1 MRKSGDGGFHKIFE
15 TLFRVIQSEKPL
27 YTRATAASTKTKA
40 AAKLAACAS
49 VLRTTAEVGTQAI
62 KLKTVKALIDHIT
75 QALPSVN
82 EHFCQPLISD
92 YPKALRSILSYAP
105 HVEQLPKAEWLE
117 LVDFCSQGISAYT
130 LLSDDRSSNPVGADS
145 EEHHGIRI
153 NVPVRESPATSFTGQ
168 AKKNAGRWAKN
179 GTNPHITGTL
189 EELVFC
195 IRFLFSASNAPLLEK
210 AQVVCSTLLE
220 FLYSSSHFGLAHQA
234 AFTSLNCAI
243 SRVMT
248 EDVALARWTVKKI
261 VPLVRR
267 HWQTR
272 SASVR
277 EEMLISLICGRS
289 CIPLLMDVE
298 EVDETGQVEDCEAEL
313 QSLLN
318 VLQLDYCK
326 RADREYLQ
334 VDDLLFREP
343 SGQENT
349 QPALSSR
356 TFSLRP
362 EAMKSEQ
369 AWAVL
374 DVMAS
379 IANALFNRPRTHTRN
394 LDNSDPPQKR
404 QKLSEPTG
412 MFLDQLASSI
422 TPEKQG
428 LLQILAFVVDIS
440 YLETEVV
447 ERLLKAL
454 LTYISSDVN
463 SIANW
468 AMLTA
473 SW

>member
-1 MRKSGDGGFHKIFE
+1 M
-15 TLFRVIQSEKPL
+15 
-27 YTRATAASTKTKA
+27 
-40 AAKLAACAS
+40 
-49 VLRTTAEVGTQAI
+49 GTQAI

-75 QALPSVN
+75 QALPGVN

-117 LVDFCSQGISAYT
+117 LVDFCNEGLGAYT
-130 LLSDDRSSNPVGADS
+130 LLSDDRLLNPVVADS
-145 EEHHGIRI
+145 EEHHGNRM
-153 NVPVRESPATSFTGQ
+153 NSLVREGPTTSFTGQ
-168 AKKNAGRWAKN
+168 GKKIASRRARN
-179 GTNPHITGTL
+179 GTNPHIASTL

-234 AFTSLNCAI
+234 AFTSLNCVI

-298 EVDETGQVEDCEAEL
+298 EVDEMGEIEDCEAEL

-318 VLQLDYCK
+318 VLQVDYCK

-334 VDDLLFREP
+334 VDDLLFHEP
-343 SGQENT
+343 LGQENNH
-349 QPALSSR
+349 PALSSR
-356 TFSLRP
+356 TFSLRT

-379 IANALFNRPRTHTRN
+379 ISNALFNRPRTHTRN
-394 LDNSDPPQKR
+394 PDNSDPPQKR

-412 MFLDQLASSI
+412 MLLQQLANSTTS
-422 TPEKQG
+422 EKQG
-428 LLQILAFVVDIS
+428 LLQILAFVIDIS
-440 YLETEVV
+440 YLETQMV
-447 ERLLKAL
+447 ERVLKTLLA
-454 LTYISSDVN
+454 YISSDVN